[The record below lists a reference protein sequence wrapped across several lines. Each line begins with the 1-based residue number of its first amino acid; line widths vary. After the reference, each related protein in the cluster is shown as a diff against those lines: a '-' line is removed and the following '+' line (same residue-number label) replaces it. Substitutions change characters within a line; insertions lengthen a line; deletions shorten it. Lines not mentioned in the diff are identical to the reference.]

1 MSNNQPERVLVSWL
15 KQIVLVIFLTVMISV
30 FLVQTYDIKDV
41 SMEPTFDRQGNRAL
55 VFLTPYIFKTLPGRG
70 DIVII
75 DSRVER
81 TRTLVDRLVE
91 SPLPAL
97 FIQPGKEQLWVKRV
111 IGLPGDRLEFAMGRV
126 YLNGEL
132 LSEDYIKEKMIS
144 DLDPVLVPEGHI
156 YVLGDNRN
164 RSSDSRQIGPIP
176 LENIQGKVIARIFP
190 FSKLKSY

>member
-1 MSNNQPERVLVSWL
+1 
-15 KQIVLVIFLTVMISV
+15 
-30 FLVQTYDIKDV
+30 
-41 SMEPTFDRQGNRAL
+41 
-55 VFLTPYIFKTLPGRG
+55 
-70 DIVII
+70 
-75 DSRVER
+75 
-81 TRTLVDRLVE
+81 
-91 SPLPAL
+91 
-97 FIQPGKEQLWVKRV
+97 
-111 IGLPGDRLEFAMGRV
+111 MGRV

>member
-41 SMEPTFDRQGNRAL
+41 SMEPTFDRQGNRVL

-111 IGLPGDRLEFAMGRV
+111 IGLPGDRLEFVMGRV